1 MVLYQLRDDCS
12 FEVNNLEKRRT
23 PEQWLETATPPEKKE
38 GILKLFLGY
47 APGVGKTY
55 TMLSEA
61 IRRHSRGED
70 VVAGIVETHGRKPIQ
85 ELAAQLEQVPKRKI
99 EYKGIEF
106 QEMDVDAV
114 LARHPQVVAVDEL
127 AHTNIEGSRHRKRYE
142 DVMDLLAA
150 KIDVLSTLNIQH
162 VDSLAPQVQSITGVP
177 VRETVPDWLLKK
189 AGEVVMID
197 LTPEALLNRMRRGDI
212 YPVERAERA
221 LGNFFRGGNLI
232 ALRELALRRVT
243 EKVDLNLESYLDTK
257 DITRNWGVKER
268 IAVCFSSEP
277 SSQYLIARA
286 ARMARGIDGELY
298 AVHVDTGEDHAAEE
312 NLKNLDANIRFA
324 ASLEAKVE
332 RLKGRNVAEAVIEF
346 VKEKR
351 ITQVVFG
358 HSASQGWRRFLY
370 LSALHSFLRDAPSV
384 DVHIVT
390 QERDHE
396 R

>member
-1 MVLYQLRDDCS
+1 MEIRKS
-12 FEVNNLEKRRT
+12 PEEWLEKA
-23 PEQWLETATPPEKKE
+23 EPPEKKE
-38 GILKLFLGY
+38 GVLKLFLGY

-61 IRRHSRGED
+61 IRRHARGED
-70 VVAGIVETHGRKPIQ
+70 VMIGIVETHTRKPIK
-85 ELAAQLEQVPKRKI
+85 ELAAQLEAVPKRKL
-99 EYKGIEF
+99 EYKGIQFE
-106 QEMDVDAV
+106 EMDVDAII
-114 LARHPQVVAVDEL
+114 ARHPQVAVVDEL
-127 AHTNIEGSRHRKRYE
+127 AHTNIVGSRHHKRYE

-197 LTPEALLNRMRRGDI
+197 LTPEALRNRMMRGDI

-232 ALRELALRRVT
+232 ALRELALRRVA
-243 EKVDLNLESYLDTK
+243 ESVDMSLESYLETK
-257 DITRNWGVKER
+257 NITRNWGVRER
-268 IAVCFSSEP
+268 IAVGISSDP

-286 ARMARGIDGELY
+286 ARIARAIDGELY
-298 AVHVDTGEDHAAEE
+298 AVHVDTGEDSDDEQKQ
-312 NLKNLDANIRFA
+312 KNLEANIRFA
-324 ASLEAKVE
+324 EGLEARVE
-332 RLKGRNVAEAVIEF
+332 RLKGKSVADGVIEF

-358 HSASQGWRRFLY
+358 HSTSAGWRRYLY
-370 LSALHSFLRDAPSV
+370 LSAVHRFLRDAPSV

-390 QERDHE
+390 QEGE
-396 R
+396 LEA

>member
-1 MVLYQLRDDCS
+1 
-12 FEVNNLEKRRT
+12 LEIRKS
-23 PEQWLETATPPEKKE
+23 PEQWLEKADPPEKKE
-38 GILKLFLGY
+38 GTLKLFLGY

-61 IRRHSRGED
+61 IRRHARGED
-70 VVAGIVETHGRKPIQ
+70 VMIGVVETHTRKPIK
-85 ELAAQLEQVPKRKI
+85 ELAAQLTAVPKRKL
-99 EYKGIEF
+99 EYKGILFE
-106 QEMDVDAV
+106 EMDVDAII
-114 LARHPQVVAVDEL
+114 ARHPQVAVVDEL

-142 DVMDLLAA
+142 DVMDILAA

-197 LTPEALLNRMRRGDI
+197 LTPEALRNRMKRGDI
-212 YPVERAERA
+212 YPVDRAERA

-232 ALRELALRRVT
+232 ALRELALRRVA
-243 EKVDLNLESYLDTK
+243 ESVDMSLESYLETK
-257 DITRNWGVKER
+257 NITRNWGVRER
-268 IAVCFSSEP
+268 IAVGISSDP

-286 ARMARGIDGELY
+286 ARIARAIDGELY
-298 AVHVDTGEDHAAEE
+298 AVHVDTGEDRDDEHKQ
-312 NLKNLDANIRFA
+312 KNLEANIRFA
-324 ASLEAKVE
+324 EGLEARVE
-332 RLKGRNVAEAVIEF
+332 RLKGKSVADGVIDF

-358 HSASQGWRRFLY
+358 HSTSAGWRRYLY
-370 LSALHSFLRDAPSV
+370 LSAVHRFLRDAPSV

-390 QERDHE
+390 QEGE
-396 R
+396 LEA